1 MTDPLRKRHGQLFTW
16 YYIIN
21 AELGTGSQ
29 VEVSIIQ
36 YGSTITKQQTKIQ
49 KEKAKKVLLPHLRA
63 RTFLLL
69 DLSLRFSDMP
79 GVHDGKSVGHD
90 LQRHKLELPRLRRVA
105 HFWESVKGIA

>member
-1 MTDPLRKRHGQLFTW
+1 MTDPLRNRHGQLFTW

-21 AELGTGSQ
+21 VELGTGSQ
-29 VEVSIIQ
+29 VEVSIVQ
-36 YGSTITKQQTKIQ
+36 YGSTNTKQQTKIQ
-49 KEKAKKVLLPHLRA
+49 KEAKGVLLPHLQA
-63 RTFLLL
+63 RTSFLL

-105 HFWESVKGIA
+105 RFWESVKGIA